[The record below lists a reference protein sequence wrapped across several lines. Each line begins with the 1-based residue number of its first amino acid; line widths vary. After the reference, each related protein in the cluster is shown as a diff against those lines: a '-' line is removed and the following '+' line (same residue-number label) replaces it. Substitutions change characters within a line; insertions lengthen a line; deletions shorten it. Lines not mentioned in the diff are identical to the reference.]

1 MSKVPVLEDLPPV
14 RGKKVLVR
22 ADLNVPMVEGQI
34 TDDLRIRLTLETI
47 KWLLDQ
53 GAVKVTVVSHLGRP
67 KGVPDPRYGMDP
79 VRERLAQLLS
89 EAGADAGK
97 VELLENIR
105 FDQREEAGILSLA
118 EELADGQDL
127 FVNDAFGAAHRA
139 HASVVGPTRVL
150 PSAAGR
156 VMAREVDVLD
166 GLLHGAKHPFVAVLG
181 GSKVSDKL
189 GVIEALLDRVDTL
202 LIGGGMCFTFLAAQG
217 HSIGESLFEESQ
229 VDTCRRLLKSGHDI
243 RIPSDLTVLSPGGAF
258 GPSVAP
264 TGETRQVGPNV
275 PKGWIGL
282 DIGPGTAAEFADV
295 ISEAR
300 TVLWNG
306 PMGVFEDPRF
316 AAGTRTIAE
325 AVAATKAFTV
335 VGGGDSAAAVA
346 DFGVSDRVDHVS
358 TGGGA
363 SLEYLERGDLPG
375 LAALREC
382 TLT

>member
-1 MSKVPVLEDLPPV
+1 M
-14 RGKKVLVR
+14 
-22 ADLNVPMVEGQI
+22 A
-34 TDDLRIRLTLETI
+34 
-47 KWLLDQ
+47 
-53 GAVKVTVVSHLGRP
+53 
-67 KGVPDPRYGMDP
+67 P
-79 VRERLAQLLS
+79 VRERLGQLLT

-105 FDQREEAGILSLA
+105 FDGREEAGTLSLA
-118 EELADGQDL
+118 EELAHGQDL

-139 HASVVGPTRVL
+139 HASVVGPTRFL
-150 PSAAGR
+150 PAAAGR
-156 VMAREVDVLD
+156 VMAREVEVLD
-166 GLLHGAKHPFVAVLG
+166 GLLHRAKHPFVAVLG

-202 LIGGGMCFTFLAAQG
+202 LIGGGMCFTFLAARG
-217 HSIGESLFEESQ
+217 HTIGDSLFEESM
-229 VDTCRRLLKSGHDI
+229 VDTCRRLLKSGHDL

-258 GPSVAP
+258 GAGVAP

-275 PKGWIGL
+275 PDGWIGL

-325 AVAATKAFTV
+325 AIAATKAFTV

-346 DFGVSDRVDHVS
+346 DFGVADRIDHVS

-363 SLEYLERGDLPG
+363 SLEYLECGDLPG
-375 LAALREC
+375 LSALRESAQA
-382 TLT
+382 

>member
-1 MSKVPVLEDLPPV
+1 MSKVPVLEDLAPV
-14 RGKKVLVR
+14 GGKRVLMR
-22 ADLNVPMVEGQI
+22 ADLNVPMVDGRI
-34 TDDLRIRLTLETI
+34 TDDFRIRLTLESI

-53 GAVKVTVVSHLGRP
+53 GAAKVTVVSHLGRP
-67 KGVPDPRYGMDP
+67 KGTPDPRFVMAP
-79 VRERLAQLLS
+79 VRERLGQLLT

-105 FDQREEAGILSLA
+105 FDGREEAGTLSLA
-118 EELADGQDL
+118 EELAHGQDL

-139 HASVVGPTRVL
+139 HASVVGPTRFL
-150 PSAAGR
+150 PAAAGR
-156 VMAREVDVLD
+156 VMAREVEVLD
-166 GLLHGAKHPFVAVLG
+166 GLLHRAKHPFVAVLG

-202 LIGGGMCFTFLAAQG
+202 LIGGGMCFTFLAARG
-217 HSIGESLFEESQ
+217 HTIGDSLFEESM
-229 VDTCRRLLKSGHDI
+229 VDTCRRLLKSGHDL

-258 GPSVAP
+258 GAGVAP

-275 PKGWIGL
+275 PDGWIGL

-325 AVAATKAFTV
+325 AIAATKAFTV

-346 DFGVSDRVDHVS
+346 DFGVADRIDHVS

-363 SLEYLERGDLPG
+363 SLEYLECGDLPG
-375 LAALREC
+375 LSALRESAQA
-382 TLT
+382 

>member
-14 RGKKVLVR
+14 GGKKVLVR
-22 ADLNVPMVEGQI
+22 ADLNVPMVEGRI
-34 TDDLRIRLTLETI
+34 TDDLRIRMALETI
-47 KWLLDQ
+47 EWLLDQ

-67 KGVPDPRYGMDP
+67 KGVPDSRYNMDP
-79 VRERLAQLLS
+79 VRERLAQLLV

-105 FDQREEAGILSLA
+105 FDGREEAGILSLA

-139 HASVVGPTRVL
+139 HASVVGPTRFL

-156 VMAREVDVLD
+156 VMAREVQVLE
-166 GLLHGAKHPFVAVLG
+166 GLLDGAKHPFVAVLG

-202 LIGGGMCFTFLAAQG
+202 LIGGGMCFTFLVAQG

-243 RIPSDLTVLSPGGAF
+243 RIPSDLTVLSPGGSF
-258 GPSVAP
+258 GPAVAP
-264 TGETRQVGPNV
+264 SGETRQVGPNV
-275 PKGWIGL
+275 PEGWIGL

-316 AAGTRTIAE
+316 AAGTRAIAE
-325 AVAATKAFTV
+325 AIAATKAFTV

-346 DFGVSDRVDHVS
+346 GFGVSDRVDHVS

-375 LAALREC
+375 LAALRES
-382 TLT
+382 TRT